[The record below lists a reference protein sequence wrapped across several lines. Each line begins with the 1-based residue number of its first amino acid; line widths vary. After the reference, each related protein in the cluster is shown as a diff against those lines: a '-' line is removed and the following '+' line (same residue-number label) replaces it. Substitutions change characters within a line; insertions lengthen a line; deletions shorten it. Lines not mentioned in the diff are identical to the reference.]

1 MTIVYD
7 EHGCTIKRYDTPC
20 TATKVY
26 EVRCTRLAGHGI
38 LGHVTDYDEAKRR
51 TEKHARSH
59 ERRDE

>member
-38 LGHVTDYDEAKRR
+38 L
-51 TEKHARSH
+51 
-59 ERRDE
+59 